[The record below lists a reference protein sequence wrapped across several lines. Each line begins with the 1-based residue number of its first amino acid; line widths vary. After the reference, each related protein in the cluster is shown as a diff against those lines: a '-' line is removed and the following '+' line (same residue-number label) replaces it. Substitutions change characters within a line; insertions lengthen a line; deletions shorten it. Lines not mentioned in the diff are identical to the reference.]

1 VPVRHGAVARQRDL
15 VAGNWLSAKPLPTQR
30 DTSGPLEAIEVEQRH
45 RLVNALEQIPNP
57 AFAVFLAQGS
67 VALGRTTAAILK
79 FIGQRQKWA
88 PVGAEIRWT
97 GEDVG
102 TCSEREEM
110 AFEPSK
116 HVNGRMWPPG
126 VSGNPNGR
134 PVGSRTVFSQSFL
147 KDLASV
153 WAERGRAAMEKTAID
168 QPGVFF
174 ATCARLIGPEVKL
187 TIEQTLPGN
196 LSMEDWQVM
205 REIVAAVRQAIPDA
219 AGAPPGAVLEHVLSA
234 LRQADAKLIG

>member
-1 VPVRHGAVARQRDL
+1 
-15 VAGNWLSAKPLPTQR
+15 
-30 DTSGPLEAIEVEQRH
+30 
-45 RLVNALEQIPNP
+45 
-57 AFAVFLAQGS
+57 
-67 VALGRTTAAILK
+67 
-79 FIGQRQKWA
+79 
-88 PVGAEIRWT
+88 
-97 GEDVG
+97 
-102 TCSEREEM
+102 M

-168 QPGVFF
+168 QPTVFF

-187 TIEQTLPGN
+187 TIEQTLLG
-196 LSMEDWQVM
+196 LT
-205 REIVAAVRQAIPDA
+205 R
-219 AGAPPGAVLEHVLSA
+219 
-234 LRQADAKLIG
+234 

>member
-1 VPVRHGAVARQRDL
+1 
-15 VAGNWLSAKPLPTQR
+15 
-30 DTSGPLEAIEVEQRH
+30 
-45 RLVNALEQIPNP
+45 
-57 AFAVFLAQGS
+57 
-67 VALGRTTAAILK
+67 
-79 FIGQRQKWA
+79 
-88 PVGAEIRWT
+88 
-97 GEDVG
+97 
-102 TCSEREEM
+102 M

-219 AGAPPGAVLEHVLSA
+219 AGAPPGADWKERANRRGVGRSTRRSLLARTFVRTLSTYGVRGA
-234 LRQADAKLIG
+234 GGPGSGTGAEIIIDGFPNTRIGSQKSLQNVVVEAYRPTPQPSRA

>member
-1 VPVRHGAVARQRDL
+1 M
-15 VAGNWLSAKPLPTQR
+15 
-30 DTSGPLEAIEVEQRH
+30 
-45 RLVNALEQIPNP
+45 AL
-57 AFAVFLAQGS
+57 
-67 VALGRTTAAILK
+67 
-79 FIGQRQKWA
+79 
-88 PVGAEIRWT
+88 
-97 GEDVG
+97 
-102 TCSEREEM
+102 
-110 AFEPSK
+110 EPSK

-196 LSMEDWQVM
+196 LSMEDWQGM
-205 REIVAAVRQAIPDA
+205 REIVAAVRQAIPD
-219 AGAPPGAVLEHVLSA
+219 GSSKPPGAVLEHVLTA
-234 LRQADAKLIG
+234 LRAADAKVLDSSENDLKMNSSICSD

>member
-1 VPVRHGAVARQRDL
+1 M
-15 VAGNWLSAKPLPTQR
+15 
-30 DTSGPLEAIEVEQRH
+30 
-45 RLVNALEQIPNP
+45 AL
-57 AFAVFLAQGS
+57 
-67 VALGRTTAAILK
+67 
-79 FIGQRQKWA
+79 
-88 PVGAEIRWT
+88 
-97 GEDVG
+97 
-102 TCSEREEM
+102 
-110 AFEPSK
+110 EPSK

-134 PVGSRTVFSQSFL
+134 PVGSRTVFSQGFL

-219 AGAPPGAVLEHVLSA
+219 AGAPPDAVLEHVLGA
-234 LRQADAKLIG
+234 LRAAQAKPIELSEE

>member
-1 VPVRHGAVARQRDL
+1 
-15 VAGNWLSAKPLPTQR
+15 
-30 DTSGPLEAIEVEQRH
+30 
-45 RLVNALEQIPNP
+45 
-57 AFAVFLAQGS
+57 
-67 VALGRTTAAILK
+67 
-79 FIGQRQKWA
+79 
-88 PVGAEIRWT
+88 
-97 GEDVG
+97 
-102 TCSEREEM
+102 M

-116 HVNGRMWPPG
+116 HVNGQMWPPG

-187 TIEQTLPGN
+187 TIEQTLPGD

-205 REIVAAVRQAIPDA
+205 KEIIAAVRQAIPDA
-219 AGAPPGAVLEHVLSA
+219 TNAPPGAVLEHVLGA
-234 LRQADAKLIG
+234 LRQADAKVLNCPKKEWS

>member
-1 VPVRHGAVARQRDL
+1 
-15 VAGNWLSAKPLPTQR
+15 
-30 DTSGPLEAIEVEQRH
+30 
-45 RLVNALEQIPNP
+45 
-57 AFAVFLAQGS
+57 
-67 VALGRTTAAILK
+67 
-79 FIGQRQKWA
+79 
-88 PVGAEIRWT
+88 
-97 GEDVG
+97 
-102 TCSEREEM
+102 M

-134 PVGSRTVFSQSFL
+134 PIGSRTVFSQSFL

-219 AGAPPGAVLEHVLSA
+219 AAHRPAPCLSMCCQRSGR
-234 LRQADAKLIG
+234 LTPN